1 MKNRDKLF
9 VYGAIAAGIA
19 LAVVLAVILDLNG
32 EERSG
37 IDPTGAGSVREEFLD
52 REDSIVGE
60 GDPDGAVGGPE
71 DRIALEGGEAPEAA
85 GSQKGQD
92 ILPAG
97 KGRITGVVFAEETGR
112 VGGAT
117 IQFMAGQDI
126 SGDLALFIRL
136 PGGGS
141 LSKKGPEVKT
151 GPDGW
156 FAIDQVP
163 AVENAYLVVSHEHFV
178 TKKVTLGKYRGTE
191 KDVGDLIL
199 EHAGTI
205 SGFVA
210 LAGTGRP
217 LEGAVVSAV
226 KTANTMEQ
234 SGGVLIFAGGMGG
247 QSDIKTETG
256 SDGNYILRG
265 VPAGEVAVHV
275 RHKDHPSPSPRKIKV
290 AKGEMTGDVDFE
302 INEGLTISG
311 FVTDVAGDPID
322 GANVQV
328 SGSNRMSFEISGM
341 MSSSSVSRSTR
352 TGPDGAYTIKGLK
365 EGVVSLK
372 ASGSV
377 YYPKKQAGVKA
388 GSTDV
393 NFALQKG
400 GSVHG
405 YVENSLTGEKVK
417 EFQLSAKRGRI
428 GRRFAGK
435 IFRGAEAASRIGPE
449 ADRSGAFFV
458 DGIGDD
464 PLQLTFTAEGLA
476 DATFHGIAATPGE
489 RVEKSF
495 ELVPEARISGKL
507 LSPDGEPVAG
517 ATLSLRSKPDDS
529 GAGGGGT
536 MIRREIRVEM
546 DEGPDIF
553 DPGETIKSATSSS
566 DGKYQ
571 FKGVSEGEY
580 LVEARHI
587 DYLSPDPAEVTLAVG
602 EDRSGVDMTLLAG
615 GSIEGTVFDKDGKP
629 FAGAQVQARGP
640 GKWQRETARADIDG
654 LYAFRGLQPGRYSV
668 SLAKEAEGNMMI
680 SFMIAGHQDE
690 SGSEQAVIVEEG
702 ETVTYDIYD
711 VAGSVVSGYVTE
723 AENPVEG
730 MQVELFPAEGFA
742 FMPTKSVSTDKK
754 GAYVMED
761 VKPGEYTLRLSVG
774 GVPDPIEKGVKV
786 YAASRADRD
795 FDLPT
800 GRVSGR
806 VTDISTGDPVK
817 GVSITLEHLVE
828 RETGEERRMVR
839 VAAFAVN
846 DGGDDTEG
854 VNTFTI
860 GGAAGRVTTD
870 KDGRFTVNYLR
881 EGEYR
886 LVAKG
891 ARYIE
896 ARLEP
901 VTVREGSETS
911 NVNLVIARGS
921 TIKGKAIDEATS
933 KPVSYHP
940 ISLSK
945 IVDDPE
951 TEGESSTMVVS
962 QGDGSFVFEGLERGR
977 YRLTSIGG
985 AKPGEVEVELDDGDT
1000 VDDVVLRVAGSG

>member
-1 MKNRDKLF
+1 MRNRDKLF

-19 LAVVLAVILDLNG
+19 LVIVLAVILDLNG
-32 EERSG
+32 EDTDE

-60 GDPDGAVGGPE
+60 GDPVDAAGGPE
-71 DRIALEGGEAPEAA
+71 ERIVLESGEEPKAA
-85 GSQKGQD
+85 GSQNVED
-92 ILPAG
+92 RLPAG
-97 KGRITGVVFAEETGR
+97 KGRITGVVLAEETGR
-112 VGGAT
+112 VGGASVR
-117 IQFMAGQDI
+117 FMAGQDR
-126 SGDLALFIRL
+126 SGDLGLFLQL

-141 LSKKGPEVKT
+141 FSKKGPEVKT
-151 GPDGW
+151 GPDGV
-156 FAIDQVP
+156 FVIDQVP
-163 AVENAYLVVSHEHFV
+163 AVENAYLVISHQHFV
-178 TKKVTLGKYRGTE
+178 TKKVTLGKYRGNE

-199 EHAGTI
+199 EHAGSI
-205 SGFVA
+205 SGFVT
-210 LAGTGRP
+210 LAGMGRP

-234 SGGVLIFAGGMGG
+234 SGSVLIFAGGMGA
-247 QSDIKTETG
+247 QSDIKTETD
-256 SDGNYILRG
+256 SNGNYILHG

-275 RHKDHPSPSPRKIKV
+275 RHKDHPTPSPRKVKI
-290 AKGEMTGDVDFE
+290 AKAEMTGNVDFE

-322 GANVQV
+322 GASVQV

-341 MSSSSVSRSTR
+341 TSSSSLSRSTR

-377 YYPKKQAGVKA
+377 YYPKTQAAVKA

-393 NFALQKG
+393 DFALQKG

-405 YVENSLTGEKVK
+405 YVENSLTGERVK

-428 GRRFAGK
+428 GRRFTGQ
-435 IFRGAEAASRIGPE
+435 IFRGAEAAALIGPE
-449 ADRSGAFFV
+449 AEAAGAFFV

-464 PLQLTFTAEGLA
+464 PMQLTFTADGLA
-476 DATFHGIAATPGE
+476 DATFHGIAAAPGE

-495 ELVPEARISGKL
+495 QLVPEAQISGKL

-517 ATLSLRSKPDDS
+517 ATLTLRSKPADSDS
-529 GAGGGGT
+529 GSGGT
-536 MIRREIRVEM
+536 MIRREIRVEV
-546 DEGPDIF
+546 DDVPEIF
-553 DPGETIKSATSSS
+553 DLGDTIKSVTSSS
-566 DGKYQ
+566 DGKYR

-587 DYLSPDPAEVTLAVG
+587 DYLSPDPAEVSLAVG
-602 EDRSGVDMTLLAG
+602 EEKSGVDMILLAG
-615 GSIEGTVFDKDGKP
+615 GSIEGTVFDKEGKP
-629 FAGAQVQARGP
+629 FAGAQVQARSP
-640 GKWQRETARADIDG
+640 GRWQRETARADIDG

-668 SLAKEAEGNMMI
+668 SLAKEAEGNMM
-680 SFMIAGHQDE
+680 FEVMIAGHQDE
-690 SGSEQAVIVEEG
+690 SGHEQAVIVEEG
-702 ETVTYDIYD
+702 ETVTFDIYD

-723 AENPVEG
+723 AGNPVDG

-742 FMPTKSVSTDKK
+742 FMPTKSVSTDRK

-761 VKPGEYTLRLSVG
+761 VKPGDYMLRLNVG
-774 GVPDPIEKGVKV
+774 GLPDPIEKAVKV

-800 GRVSGR
+800 GRLSGR
-806 VTDISTGDPVK
+806 VTDISTGYPVK
-817 GVSITLEHLVE
+817 GVAITLEHLVE
-828 RETGEERRMVR
+828 KETGETRRMVN
-839 VAAFAVN
+839 VAAFATA
-846 DGGDDTEG
+846 DGDGETEG
-854 VNTFTI
+854 VTTFTM

-870 KDGRFTVNYLR
+870 KDGRFTVNYLG

-891 ARYIE
+891 LRYIE
-896 ARLEP
+896 GRLEP
-901 VTVREGSETS
+901 VKVREGSETS

-921 TIKGKAIDEATS
+921 TIKGKAIDETTS
-933 KPVSYHP
+933 KGVSYHP

-951 TEGESSTMVVS
+951 TEGESSTMVVT

-977 YRLTSIGG
+977 YKLTSIGG
-985 AKPGEVEVELDDGDT
+985 AKSGEVEVELDDGDT
-1000 VDDVVLRVAGSG
+1000 VDDVVLRVNSSG